1 MSTTVT
7 SEKARDEVSPL
18 AGHTPT
24 AREVKKAKKLRS
36 GGSRLGATGFILPAY
51 FFYAG
56 FLIVPLILTFLLSF
70 TSWNGVGYSNIPLAG
85 WNNYIR
91 LMQDPVF
98 MTSLLN
104 NAAFLVSTMI
114 IKIGL
119 AFALAL
125 MLRRE
130 FPGASFF
137 RATFIIPSILSMI
150 VVGVILK
157 FLFHPSN
164 GIINPLLQS
173 VGLGQFVGAWLGDP
187 NRALPILIGLDVW
200 LGFGLSLFV
209 FLAGM
214 STLPQ
219 DVFEAAKV
227 DGAKP
232 WQETWY
238 ITIPLLTPT
247 FRLVALL
254 VAIESLKVF
263 GTVYV
268 ATSGGPN
275 HATEVVATWAF
286 FQAFTANQVGY
297 GSAIMAVLIFATLI
311 LAVFYARAI
320 HKQQKEAEQR

>member
-1 MSTTVT
+1 
-7 SEKARDEVSPL
+7 
-18 AGHTPT
+18 
-24 AREVKKAKKLRS
+24 
-36 GGSRLGATGFILPAY
+36 
-51 FFYAG
+51 
-56 FLIVPLILTFLLSF
+56 
-70 TSWNGVGYSNIPLAG
+70 
-85 WNNYIR
+85 
-91 LMQDPVF
+91 
-98 MTSLLN
+98 MTSLWN
-104 NAAFLVSTMI
+104 NSVFLVTTMFL
-114 IKIGL
+114 KIGL
-119 AFALAL
+119 SFALAL

-157 FLFHPSN
+157 FLFHPGN
-164 GIINPLLQS
+164 GIINPMLET

-187 NRALPILIGLDVW
+187 SRALPILIGLELW
-200 LGFGLSLFV
+200 LGFGLCLFV
-209 FLAGM
+209 FLAAM
-214 STLPQ
+214 SSLPQ
-219 DVFEAAKV
+219 DVFEAARV

-238 ITIPLLTPT
+238 VTIPLLAPT

-254 VAIESLKVF
+254 VAIDSLKVF

-297 GSAIMAVLIFATLI
+297 GSAIMSVLIVATLI
-311 LAVFYARAI
+311 LAVFYARSI
-320 HKQQKEAEQR
+320 HKHQKEAEQR